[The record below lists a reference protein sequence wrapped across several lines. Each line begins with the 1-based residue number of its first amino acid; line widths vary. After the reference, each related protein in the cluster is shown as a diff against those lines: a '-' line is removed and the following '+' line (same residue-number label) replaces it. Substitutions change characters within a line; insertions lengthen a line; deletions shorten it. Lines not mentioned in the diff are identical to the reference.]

1 MDQHFNKHEL
11 VIVLQVHDE
20 CSLDEHLSKYGL
32 EAQRTARWA
41 GNLFPSAT
49 STMSVNLSNQHEMC
63 MFVITKPK
71 ESVFPVNHNRKPAL
85 SSHHVHLGEGL
96 YWVVRLDRLA
106 ELPGN
111 VFVCVFRCCF
121 VVVIS
126 ERLCWMV

>member
-1 MDQHFNKHEL
+1 
-11 VIVLQVHDE
+11 
-20 CSLDEHLSKYGL
+20 
-32 EAQRTARWA
+32 
-41 GNLFPSAT
+41 
-49 STMSVNLSNQHEMC
+49 MSVNLSNQHEMC

-71 ESVFPVNHNRKPAL
+71 ESVLHNRKPAL

-106 ELPGN
+106 ELPWN
-111 VFVCVFRCCF
+111 VFVIVVRCCF